1 MGTYKKT
8 FQLAECS
15 WHVNVLQRFIH
26 ASCDNSFH
34 RYIQSTF
41 INISFM
47 NIYYVIILYF
57 YYRTWIWCLFY
68 SFFFNFTY
76 QPHFLLPPLLP
87 LPHLPTLYTP
97 YLLLSGLKVFLGK
110 LTTSGIPSW
119 GRIKRLP
126 CFKAKQNWLGMDF
139 RKEAHSF
146 SIGPGWTGRRRKG
159 KNEGWEHEG
168 SRRPNW
174 GRDTE
179 RERE

>member
-1 MGTYKKT
+1 MHLAILLATGLFTQSSFYVEGCSSSLSLQMRTMMPRVLSGLESKKIENAFLLIDETVIMGTYKKT
-8 FQLAECS
+8 LQLPECS

-26 ASCDNSFH
+26 ASCNNLFH

-87 LPHLPTLYTP
+87 LPHLPNLSTP
-97 YLLLSGLKVFLGK
+97 QG
-110 LTTSGIPSW
+110 
-119 GRIKRLP
+119 
-126 CFKAKQNWLGMDF
+126 A
-139 RKEAHSF
+139 
-146 SIGPGWTGRRRKG
+146 
-159 KNEGWEHEG
+159 
-168 SRRPNW
+168 
-174 GRDTE
+174 
-179 RERE
+179 